1 MMKERNKLWM
11 NWTILIIQKNK
22 PNTNF
27 NNFIEMKRI
36 ILVLS
41 LVLGINVIYAQT
53 SKEIKFDQYAK
64 KIEKS
69 DAEIK
74 DPKKAIKDGTWFSRA
89 ELMMDIYDAQLLR
102 ALTVNATTQTF
113 KILIGNPLSQNQ
125 EVVDGVAVDKF
136 EMERV
141 NFYFVDGKLEK
152 WEVTKPLLSNPL
164 DLALES
170 IKKVVEIDV
179 NAKKTKKVQENLIK
193 LKGLYI
199 TEGSNY
205 YSFKNFKEAFNNFKN
220 AIDIGQMPQLNHK
233 DTAIYYFA
241 GLSAQ
246 LAGDFENAIKYYD
259 KSIELN
265 YTSDGTAY
273 YYAFDACK
281 SLNKVDDGVKYLE
294 EGMVKFPKNTN
305 ILFSLIQYY
314 VDKGEDPAK
323 VLNYIDKA
331 LIEEP
336 NNATLYFAKG
346 TVYDKLSDSEEA
358 AKSYLKAIEIDANF
372 FDAYYNLGAVYF
384 NNGVKLVDEANK
396 VPAKDYEKYESIMAK
411 SNVEFKKA
419 LPYIEKAYNI
429 NNNSK
434 ESIEALKNIYFR
446 FRSESDEMNKKF
458 QEYNE
463 KLKNM

>member
-1 MMKERNKLWM
+1 M
-11 NWTILIIQKNK
+11 NLIRLIIQKNK

-41 LVLGINVIYAQT
+41 LVLGINMIYAQT

-69 DAEIK
+69 NAEIQ
-74 DPKKAIKDGTWFSRA
+74 DPKKSIKDGTWFSRA
-89 ELMMDIYDAQLLR
+89 ELMMDVYDAQILR

-113 KILIGNPLSQNQ
+113 NILIGNPLSQTQ
-125 EVVDGVAVDKF
+125 EVIDGVAVDKF

-141 NFYFVDGKLEK
+141 NFYFVNGKLEM
-152 WEVTKPLLSNPL
+152 WEVTKPLVSNPL

-179 NAKKTKKVQENLIK
+179 NAKKTKKVKENLIK
-193 LKGLYI
+193 LKDLYI
-199 TEGSNY
+199 SEGSNY
-205 YSFKNFKEAFNNFKN
+205 YSRKDYKN
-220 AIDIGQMPQLNHK
+220 AFFDFSKAIEIGQMPQLNQR
-233 DTAIYYFA
+233 DSVISYYTA
-241 GLSAQ
+241 LSAQ
-246 LAGDFENAIKYYD
+246 LVGDFENAIKYYD
-259 KSIELN
+259 KAIEYN
-265 YTSDGTAY
+265 FTSDGTAY
-273 YYAFDACK
+273 YYAFDAFK
-281 SLNKVDDGVKYLE
+281 SLGKADDGVKYLE
-294 EGMVKFPKNTN
+294 EGFVKFPKNTN
-305 ILFSLIQYY
+305 ILFGLIQYY

-323 VLNYIDKA
+323 VLTYIDKA
-331 LIEEP
+331 LTEEP
-336 NNATLYFAKG
+336 NNPTLHFAKG
-346 TVYDKLSDSEEA
+346 TVYDRLNDSEEA
-358 AKSYLKAIEIDANF
+358 AKCYTKAIEIDANF

-419 LPYIEKAYNI
+419 LPYMEKAYEI

-434 ESIEALKNIYFR
+434 ETIEALKNIYFR
-446 FRSESDEMNKKF
+446 FRSEGEEMNKKF